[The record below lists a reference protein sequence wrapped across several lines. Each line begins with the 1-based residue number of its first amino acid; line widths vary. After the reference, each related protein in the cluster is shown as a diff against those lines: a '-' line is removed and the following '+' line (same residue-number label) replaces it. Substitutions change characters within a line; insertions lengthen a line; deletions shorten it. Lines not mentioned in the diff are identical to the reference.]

1 LDIIRRLHNFVQ
13 SAMALVDHS
22 RNLYN
27 KLYLDTGRFPDYQA
41 RVNQDF
47 AKDPLSKFVQDLRR
61 YCHHYKAPNL
71 SIRVTVTQE
80 DGKQIEKKT
89 VELLVEDLNT
99 FPDWTS
105 LAKKYLSS
113 LDEAVNILEV
123 ATVYRNKVLRFYEWF
138 QSRQTEIHA
147 EEFER
152 HREKQRQIFL
162 LMLERKIDGCLENKV
177 NMPFRKE
184 EIFQEIFTANEFEKL
199 EKIDSKSPERAKL
212 AIELAENYFLLPD
225 KIKQKIIRLYQ
236 EPGFFVERHFENGET
251 SEA

>member
-1 LDIIRRLHNFVQ
+1 MPEHRLLDELQGFNTSIYIFDKNFEALEEPINFLISDPRADSLIWDSDNRNNLNTVQLDIIRRLHNFVQ

-41 RVNQDF
+41 RINQDF

-71 SIRVTVTQE
+71 SVRVTVTQE
-80 DGKQIEKKT
+80 EGKQIEKKT

-105 LAKKYLSS
+105 LAKRYLSS

-123 ATVYRNKVLRFYEWF
+123 A
-138 QSRQTEIHA
+138 
-147 EEFER
+147 
-152 HREKQRQIFL
+152 
-162 LMLERKIDGCLENKV
+162 
-177 NMPFRKE
+177 
-184 EIFQEIFTANEFEKL
+184 
-199 EKIDSKSPERAKL
+199 
-212 AIELAENYFLLPD
+212 
-225 KIKQKIIRLYQ
+225 
-236 EPGFFVERHFENGET
+236 
-251 SEA
+251 